1 MLTKFIYVAY
11 RDSVGGTAAKLRA
24 GRFGVPTP
32 FGTRG
37 FSVLRKV
44 QTVFGAH
51 PDSSLIGTGVPSP
64 G

>member
-1 MLTKFIYVAY
+1 M
-11 RDSVGGTAAKLRA
+11 DGTAAKLRA

-37 FSVLRKV
+37 FSVLQKV
-44 QTVFGAH
+44 QTGFGAH
-51 PDSSLIGTGVPSP
+51 PDSSSMGTGVPSP